1 MQTIEITYR
10 HKELFFILEDA
21 KCHVLQYPFMGE
33 IIPKLEAANV

>member
-10 HKELFFILEDA
+10 HKELFFILEDQQ
-21 KCHVLQYPFMGE
+21 CVVLQHPFMGE